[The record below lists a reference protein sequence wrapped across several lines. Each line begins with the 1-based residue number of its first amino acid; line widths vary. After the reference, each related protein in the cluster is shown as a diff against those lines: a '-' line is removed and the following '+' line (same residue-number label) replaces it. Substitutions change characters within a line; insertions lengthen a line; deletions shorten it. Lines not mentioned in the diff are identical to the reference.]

1 MSVVPNGTRLNEAS
15 YPAVPA
21 GLLSVAPCGANTSL
35 GSRRVLSGRDLR
47 HLILGKRNL
56 HQFSVVHVLQPAITV
71 LSGAGADHGSQ
82 GKADLQLIHA
92 LLDLVLIDRGPHV
105 RRPMLVQLVRIGKEQ
120 YVIGGEGVIV
130 ANIGSYGYGKASALI
145 LLFYPRLLKNR
156 QHLLAHDHD
165 LAGGQ
170 VYRGFLQNHVL
181 DLQLFERWQD
191 ADLVRQIGGPC
202 PEILEIRK

>member
-120 YVIGGEGVIV
+120 YVIGGEGVIG
-130 ANIGSYGYGKASALI
+130 AKICSHGYGKAPPLI
-145 LLFYPRLLKNR
+145 FLLTPPPFKKPHPLLPP
-156 QHLLAHDHD
+156 HTD
-165 LAGGQ
+165 LPLSPSSTGS
-170 VYRGFLQNHVL
+170 
-181 DLQLFERWQD
+181 
-191 ADLVRQIGGPC
+191 
-202 PEILEIRK
+202 